1 MWETQDLDAIDPLL
15 RADAEAAAAEAAKP
29 LPYGSVWERCGGR
42 ELEPLLA
49 HTTLVDAGW
58 LLKFAEG
65 EAMPEREGVVPPWQL
80 LPPEAKVTL
89 QELRQT
95 KMYNGLPVAVLSYGW
110 AAKGHPDPTGAQLRS
125 LIPALRSMVK
135 WCSDG
140 YALKWGIVWDFM
152 SLPQRGYTTVYNS
165 KHDDRTPYQLARFG
179 GGFPHRGSYPGLA
192 FAPLLASALS

>member
-1 MWETQDLDAIDPLL
+1 M

-29 LPYGSVWERCGGR
+29 IPKRYAVLPEGSAWERNGGR

-95 KMYNGLPVAVLSYGW
+95 ENGLSVAVLSYGW

-135 WCSDG
+135 RCSDG
-140 YALKWGIVWDFM
+140 YALKFGIVWDFM
-152 SLPQRGYTTVYNS
+152 SLPQRGYTAGYNS

-192 FAPLLASALS
+192 FAPLLASALT